1 MRLAFL
7 HYLSSTALLA
17 FALIQSAS
25 LSAQTYGAGFEASE
39 WTAKSGSFACSLSHE
54 IPEFGRAEFVRK
66 TASSEAMELVATSGV
81 RFGDL
86 VMIDAVPP
94 VWRSDIA
101 ATRIG
106 VIQRASNQSLRVTSS
121 QIDKVAAML
130 EQGTNIVFSNAQTNA
145 NGTSLRVAL
154 EARNFIPAYGKY
166 KKCIS
171 DLIPYTFDQIAR
183 LLTNYAPAALELNAA
198 TKAQLDKVARYT
210 KADPGVIGILVD
222 AHSDKLD
229 TPEESDA
236 ASQVQAEL
244 VTDYLIDKG
253 VAENIITT
261 RWHGDK
267 FPIGN
272 NQNKAGQPKNRRVT
286 IRLESETTRKQM
298 EKKIAAIIAA
308 EERAAEKKAAAEK
321 AAQEKAAQVPEALP
335 ASLQQLEQM
344 VEEQDLTSGKQPR
357 LR

>member
-1 MRLAFL
+1 MRLASF
-7 HYLSSTALLA
+7 YSPCLSALLA
-17 FALIQSAS
+17 FALAQSSS
-25 LSAQTYGAGFEASE
+25 LSAQTYGAGFESSE
-39 WTAKSGSFACSLSHE
+39 WTTKSGSFACGLHHE
-54 IPEFGRAEFVRK
+54 IPGFGRAEFVRK
-66 TASSEAMELVATSGV
+66 TGSNETMGLITTSGV
-81 RFGDL
+81 RLGEL

-94 VWRSDIA
+94 VWRSDAA

-106 VIQRASNQSLRVTSS
+106 SIQLASNQSLRVTSS

-130 EQGTNIVFSNAQTNA
+130 EQGTNIVFSNAQSNA
-145 NGTSLRVAL
+145 NGTSLRVVL

-166 KKCIS
+166 KKCINE
-171 DLIPYTFDQIAR
+171 LIPYTFDQIAR
-183 LLTNYAPAALELNAA
+183 LLMNYSSGALELSAA
-198 TKAQLDKVARYT
+198 TQAQLDKVVRYT

-229 TPEESDA
+229 TPEESEA

-244 VTDYLIDKG
+244 VMAYLVDKG
-253 VAENIITT
+253 IAENMITT

-272 NQNKAGQPKNRRVT
+272 NQNKAGQAKNRRVT
-286 IRLESETTRKQM
+286 VRLESETTRKQM